1 MTPDDQ
7 DVRQLLEDA
16 VSGVEPRGGLDE
28 IRDRTAAGGRRPWGW
43 GAAAAVVAT
52 AAVIAAVVGVT
63 GLPGS
68 RPAVPGPASQDQ
80 SSSLAP
86 VYFLGDTG
94 VGPRLFREDRPGPSG
109 DDATVHALQLAVTG
123 AALDPDYRSV
133 WPTGTRV
140 TAVRAETDSVVV
152 DLVGSGLQQR
162 PAGVTPAAAR
172 MSVQQLV
179 YTARPAPDSPF
190 RVRFEVD
197 GSPVGTLL
205 GVPVGSVAPAPP
217 DSTLAPVSISS
228 PASTGDPRVTV
239 TSPVTV
245 RGTASAVEANVQ
257 WELRRGDTVVEHGFT
272 TARECCTLSPY
283 TFRLRVAPGDYTLVV
298 HDEDASGGGATSS
311 DSKALRVR

>member
-7 DVRQLLEDA
+7 DVRLLLEDA
-16 VSGVEPRGGLDE
+16 VAGVEPRGRLDTV
-28 IRDRTAAGGRRPWGW
+28 RARTTPGARRPWGW

-68 RPAVPGPASQDQ
+68 RPTRPSPASQVPA
-80 SSSLAP
+80 SSLAP

-109 DDATVHALQLAVTG
+109 SGATVHALQLAVTG

-140 TAVRAETDSVVV
+140 TGVSDGTGSVVV
-152 DLVGSGLQQR
+152 HLDGTGLSAR

-179 YTARPAPDSPF
+179 YTARPRPDSPST
-190 RVRFEVD
+190 VRFEVG
-197 GSPVGTLL
+197 GSPAGRLL
-205 GVPVGSVAPAPP
+205 GVPVGSVAPAPR
-217 DSTLAPVSISS
+217 DGTLAPVSISS
-228 PASTGDPRVTV
+228 PSSPGDTRVAV
-239 TSPVTV
+239 VSPFTV

-257 WELRRGDTVVEHGFT
+257 WELRKGDTVVAHGFT

-283 TFRLRVAPGDYTLVV
+283 TFRLRADPGDYTLVV
-298 HDEDASGGGATSS
+298 HDEDASGAGATSS
-311 DSKALRVR
+311 DSKLLHVR